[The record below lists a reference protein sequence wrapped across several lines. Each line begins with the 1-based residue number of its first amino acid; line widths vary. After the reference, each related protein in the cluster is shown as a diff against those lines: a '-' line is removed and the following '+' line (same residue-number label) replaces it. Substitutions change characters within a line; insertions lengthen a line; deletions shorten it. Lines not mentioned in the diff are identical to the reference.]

1 MEKELDAEV
10 LAFSTSIYDD
20 YFLYPYDIWGSI
32 AHCMGLEKALLLSED
47 EVSRII
53 SGLREVYHALEEGK
67 IDPSPFEDVHSLVE
81 ISLRERIGDLAGK
94 LHTGRSRNDQ
104 VVLDERLYL
113 REKIAECLENILALE
128 EALLRKAE
136 TYKDLVVPGF
146 THLQPAQPVL
156 FSYHLLAY
164 FFMFQ
169 RDIARLKE
177 ALSRVNVSPL
187 GAAALC
193 GTSLPID
200 RFFVAEVLA
209 FPKIQEHAMD
219 AVSDRD
225 FLLDVLHALST
236 FALHLSRLGEE
247 IVLWSTPFFSFISI
261 DDAFTTGSSIMPQKK
276 NPDVAELLRGKAG
289 EILSSWLSLAI
300 TLKGLP
306 LSYNRDLQQ
315 DKRPLFRAVQEGL
328 AMASIAARLVDHIFP
343 NPKRIEEALREGF
356 LTATDLCEYLVA
368 KGLPFRKAHELV
380 GSIVRKLVREG
391 RTFRDLTPEDFG
403 EWAYLYD
410 VHVQEVVD
418 EKCSVLRKVS
428 FGSTGQREVLR
439 MCAEGFAFVAEEKEG
454 VKRLQEAWQK
464 SFRDLVGERRRYHV
478 GNTRYPERG

>member
-1 MEKELDAEV
+1 
-10 LAFSTSIYDD
+10 S
-20 YFLYPYDIWGSI
+20 
-32 AHCMGLEKALLLSED
+32 D
-47 EVSRII
+47 EEASCII
-53 SGLREVYHALEEGK
+53 SGLREVYSALREGK

-113 REKIAECLENILALE
+113 REKIAECLQSILALE

-136 TYKDLVVPGF
+136 EYQDFVMPGF

-156 FSYHLLAY
+156 FSYHLLTY

-169 RDIARLKE
+169 RDIARFKE

-193 GTSLPID
+193 GTSFPID
-200 RFFVAEVLA
+200 RSFIAEILA
-209 FPKIQEHAMD
+209 FPKVQEHAMD

-225 FLLDVLHALST
+225 FILDVLHAFST

-247 IVLWSTPFFSFISI
+247 IVLWSTPFVSFLSI

-276 NPDVAELLRGKAG
+276 NPDVAELLRGKTG
-289 EILSSWLSLAI
+289 EILSSWLSLAV

-315 DKRPLFRAVQEGL
+315 DKRPLFRAIQEGL

-343 NPKRIEEALREGF
+343 NSERMEEALKKGF
-356 LTATDLCEYLVA
+356 LTATDLCEYLVT

-380 GSIVRKLVREG
+380 GSIVRKLLKEG
-391 RTFRDLTPEDFG
+391 RTLRDLVPEDFG
-403 EWAYLYD
+403 EWAHLYD
-410 VHVQEVVD
+410 ARLKEVID
-418 EKCSVLRKVS
+418 EKQSVNRKAS
-428 FGSTGQREVLR
+428 FGSTNKKEVLR
-439 MCAEGFAFVAEEKEG
+439 MCAEGFAFVAEERKNIEG
-454 VKRLQEAWQK
+454 LWKMWQK
-464 SFRDLVGERRRYHV
+464 SFKDLVGE
-478 GNTRYPERG
+478 

>member
-1 MEKELDAEV
+1 MEKDLDVEV
-10 LAFSTSIYDD
+10 FSFSTSIHDD
-20 YFLYPYDIWGSI
+20 YFLYPYDIWGSV
-32 AHCMGLEKALLLSED
+32 AHCLGLAKACLLSD
-47 EVSRII
+47 EEASCIV
-53 SGLREVYHALEEGK
+53 SGLREVYSALREGK

-81 ISLRERIGDLAGK
+81 ISLRARIGDLAGK

-104 VVLDERLYL
+104 IVLDERLYL
-113 REKIAECLENILALE
+113 REKIAECLQSILALE

-136 TYKDLVVPGF
+136 EYQDFVMPGF

-156 FSYHLLAY
+156 FSYHLLTY

-169 RDIARLKE
+169 RDIARFKE

-200 RFFVAEVLA
+200 RFFVAEILA
-209 FPKIQEHAMD
+209 FPKVQEHAMD

-225 FLLDVLHALST
+225 FILDVLHAFST

-247 IVLWSTPFFSFISI
+247 IVLWSTPFVSFLSI

-276 NPDVAELLRGKAG
+276 NPDVAELLRGKTG
-289 EILSSWLSLAI
+289 EILSSWLSLAV

-315 DKRPLFRAVQEGL
+315 DKRPLLRAIQEGL
-328 AMASIAARLVDHIFP
+328 AMASIAARLVDHVFP
-343 NPKRIEEALREGF
+343 NSEKMEEALQKGF
-356 LTATDLCEYLVA
+356 LTATDLCEYLVT

-380 GSIVRKLVREG
+380 GSVVRKLLKER
-391 RTFRDLTPEDFG
+391 RTLKDLVPEDLG
-403 EWAYLYD
+403 EWAHLYD
-410 VHVQEVVD
+410 AYLKEVVD
-418 EKCSVLRKVS
+418 AKQSVNRKAS
-428 FGSTGQREVLR
+428 FGSTNKKEVLR
-439 MCAEGFAFVAEEKEG
+439 MCTEGFAFVAEERRNVEELWKTW
-454 VKRLQEAWQK
+454 RK
-464 SFRDLVGERRRYHV
+464 SFRDLVGE
-478 GNTRYPERG
+478 

>member
-10 LAFSTSIYDD
+10 FSFSSSIHDD
-20 YFLYPYDIWGSI
+20 YLLYPYDIWGSI
-32 AHCMGLEKALLLSED
+32 AHCLGLARSQLLSD
-47 EVSRII
+47 EEASCII
-53 SGLREVYHALEEGK
+53 SGLREVYRALREGK

-81 ISLRERIGDLAGK
+81 VSLRARIGDLAGK

-104 VVLDERLYL
+104 IVLDERLYL
-113 REKIAECLENILALE
+113 REKIVECLEGILALE
-128 EALLRKAE
+128 EALLKKAE
-136 TYKDLVVPGF
+136 EYQDLVMPGF

-169 RDIARLKE
+169 RDMARLKE

-193 GTSLPID
+193 GTSLPLD
-200 RFFVAEVLA
+200 RFFVAEILA
-209 FPKIQEHAMD
+209 FPKVQEHAMD

-225 FLLDVLHALST
+225 FILDVLHALST
-236 FALHLSRLGEE
+236 LALHLSRLGEE
-247 IVLWSTPFFSFISI
+247 VVLWSTPFFSFLSI

-289 EILSSWLSLAI
+289 EILSSWLSLAV

-315 DKRPLFRAVQEGL
+315 DKRPLLRAVQEGL
-328 AMASIAARLVDHIFP
+328 AMVSIAARLIDHVFP
-343 NPKRIEEALREGF
+343 NREGMERALREGF
-356 LTATDLCEYLVA
+356 LTATDLCEYLVT

-380 GSIVRKLVREG
+380 GSVVRRLAADG
-391 RTFRDLTPEDFG
+391 RTLKDLLPEDFG
-403 EWAYLYD
+403 EWAHLYETSL
-410 VHVQEVVD
+410 QEIVD
-418 EKCSVLRKVS
+418 EKHSVERKLS
-428 FGSTGQREVLR
+428 FGSTSRSEVLR
-439 MCAEGFAFVAEEKEG
+439 MCAEGFAFIAEERKNARE
-454 VKRLQEAWQK
+454 LWEIWQK
-464 SFRDLVGERRRYHV
+464 SFRELVGERR
-478 GNTRYPERG
+478 

>member
-1 MEKELDAEV
+1 MKLWGSRMEKELDAEV
-10 LAFSTSIYDD
+10 FAFSTSIHDD

-32 AHCMGLEKALLLSED
+32 AHCLGLQKVHLLSED
-47 EVSRII
+47 EASRII
-53 SGLREVYHALEEGK
+53 SGLREVYSALEEGK

-81 ISLRERIGDLAGK
+81 VTLKERIGDLAGK

-104 VVLDERLYL
+104 IVLDERLYL
-113 REKIAECLENILALE
+113 REKIAECLERVLVLE

-136 TYKDLVVPGF
+136 TYQDLVMPGF

-156 FSYHLLAY
+156 FSYHLLTY

-187 GAAALC
+187 GASALC
-193 GTSLPID
+193 GTSLPLD
-200 RFFVAEVLA
+200 RFFVAELLA
-209 FPKIQEHAMD
+209 FPKVQEHAMD

-225 FLLDVLHALST
+225 FLLDALHGLST

-289 EILSSWLSLAI
+289 EILSSWMSLAV

-315 DKRPLFRAVQEGL
+315 DKRPLFRAIQEGL
-328 AMASIAARLVDHIFP
+328 AMASIAVRLIDHISP
-343 NPKRIEEALREGF
+343 NPEGMEKALQEGF
-356 LTATDLCEYLVA
+356 LTATDLCEYLVT

-380 GSIVRKLVREG
+380 GSLVRKLFKEG
-391 RTFRDLTPEDFG
+391 RTLRDLTPEDFG
-403 EWAYLYD
+403 EWAHLYD
-410 VHVQEVVD
+410 SHIQEVVD
-418 EKCSVLRKVS
+418 EKRSVSRKVS
-428 FGSTGQREVLR
+428 FGSTAQKEVLR
-439 MCAEGFAFVAEEKEG
+439 MCEEGFAFVAKE
-454 VKRLQEAWQK
+454 RRELSELQKSWQK
-464 SFRDLVGERRRYHV
+464 SFAELVGERRR
-478 GNTRYPERG
+478 